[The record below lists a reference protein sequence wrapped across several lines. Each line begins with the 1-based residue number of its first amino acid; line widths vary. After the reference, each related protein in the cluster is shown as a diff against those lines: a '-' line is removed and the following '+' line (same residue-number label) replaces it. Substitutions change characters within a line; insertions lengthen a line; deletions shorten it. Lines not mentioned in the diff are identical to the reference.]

1 MRIVLSCAICIAD
14 AASALPP
21 PLYRGWHYFEQFD
34 GKDFP
39 QPAPQ
44 EVLDAAKEV
53 RESAGWGGG
62 AARECG
68 GGHSGALRALM
79 REMLIPSAA
88 APGSAPPCP
97 AIPPPCSGSWTW
109 SR

>member
-62 AARECG
+62 QLVSVEAAIAEPFV
-68 GGHSGALRALM
+68 HS
-79 REMLIPSAA
+79 
-88 APGSAPPCP
+88 
-97 AIPPPCSGSWTW
+97 
-109 SR
+109 